1 MKNSLVHNCDTGTL
15 RSFQYLI
22 QGTDLSGIVL
32 LYLPGVLNFNFK
44 FTAVTTN
51 THPQRVFSL
60 VQTCVL
66 VDVNQLLPW
75 FFTHLPRVD
84 SLSISGALRRICRHF
99 SQFRN
104 ILLQDL
110 TLLYVKT
117 MRSINLLSVFW
128 RKLKLLTYLHTV
140 SYNHLSFLNTCSQLV

>member
-32 LYLPGVLNFNFK
+32 LCLPGVLNFNFK

-75 FFTHLPRVD
+75 FFTHLPRED
-84 SLSISGALRRICRHF
+84 SLFLEHSGEYVGISAGFAIFCYRI
-99 SQFRN
+99 
-104 ILLQDL
+104 
-110 TLLYVKT
+110 
-117 MRSINLLSVFW
+117 
-128 RKLKLLTYLHTV
+128 
-140 SYNHLSFLNTCSQLV
+140 